1 MQNLKLIIFS
11 FALIIASC
19 KSGTGQFKTSNG
31 YSYEIHKAG
40 SGAPAKMNDYLFYTM
55 SIKVDSTVVQEFKD
69 LNQLPSIKLEEK
81 LKEDK
86 KQIHFFEMLS
96 KAKVGDSI
104 SLYIPVDS
112 LPKGNPMLEGKKRL
126 IYTFAFKNIMD
137 SVKYNQF
144 IAGEKTKQE
153 AKMKVVQQRAGE
165 VEKTLMETLN
175 GYKAKTLKVETTSSG
190 LKYFI
195 HEKGNGPNIKSGEEA
210 SVNYHGVLLNG
221 TEFDNSFKR
230 GEPITFPVG
239 VGQVIKGWDEALLLL
254 PKGTKA
260 TIFVPSQLGYGENSQ
275 APIPP
280 NSELIFYI
288 EIL

>member
-1 MQNLKLIIFS
+1 MQNFKLIILSLAFVIT
-11 FALIIASC
+11 AC
-19 KSGTGQFKTSNG
+19 KSGTGDFKTSNG
-31 YSYEIHKAG
+31 YKYTVHKGG
-40 SGAPAKMNDYLFYTM
+40 SGATAKMNDYIFYTM
-55 SIKVDSTVVQEFKD
+55 SIKVDSTTVQEFKD
-69 LNQLPSIKLEEK
+69 LNQLPSIKLETK

-86 KQIHFFEMLS
+86 KQIHFFEVLS
-96 KAKVGDSI
+96 KAKVGDSVSI
-104 SLYIPVDS
+104 YIPVDS
-112 LPKGNPMLEGKKRL
+112 LPKGNPMLEGKKNL

-137 SVKYNQF
+137 SVKYSKF
-144 IAGEKTKQE
+144 IEGEKTKKQE
-153 AKMKVVQQRAGE
+153 KMKVVQQRAGE

-175 GYKAKTLKVETTSSG
+175 AYKAKSLKVETTPSG

-195 HEKGNGPNIKSGEEA
+195 HEKGTGANIKSGEEA

-260 TIFVPSQLGYGENSQ
+260 TIFVPSDLGYGENSQ

-280 NSELIFYI
+280 NAELVFYI